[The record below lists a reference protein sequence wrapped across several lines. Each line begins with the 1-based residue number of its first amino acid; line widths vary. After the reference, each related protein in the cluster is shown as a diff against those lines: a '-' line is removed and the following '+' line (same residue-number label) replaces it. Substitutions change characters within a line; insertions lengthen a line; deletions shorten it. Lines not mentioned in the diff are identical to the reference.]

1 VSIDDFDWI
10 FFDCFNTLIDDFDEG
25 GDESGLGS
33 LPVLAVELGLFAR
46 PADFVAAYH
55 VARAHSGD
63 GREITLPERLARV
76 LAAAPRPPLPAENAR
91 VRATLLARWEEDYLR
106 LIRPTPGVRE
116 MLEHWS
122 PLKPAAVVSNFFLPH
137 HPEHYLRRFGL
148 EAHFRFVVDSA
159 QFGYRKPDP
168 RIFLHAI
175 ERAGLTPA
183 DAPRILFV
191 GDRND
196 LDILPARQL
205 GLRVLHFNRSRSRP
219 VEPVA
224 ADVPAVHDWAD
235 FRSSLLGKESTNPAR
250 ADPPSANAP

>member
-1 VSIDDFDWI
+1 MTLDDFDWI

-25 GDESGLGS
+25 GDETGLGS
-33 LPVLAVELGLFAR
+33 LPALAVELGLFDR
-46 PADFVAAYH
+46 PGDFVAAYRL
-55 VARAHSGD
+55 ARAHSGD
-63 GREITLPERLARV
+63 GREIHLAERLERVLAAAAAPPDAAGRARV
-76 LAAAPRPPLPAENAR
+76 LAA
-91 VRATLLARWEEDYLR
+91 LLARWEEDYLR

-116 MLEHWS
+116 MLAHWS
-122 PLKPAAVVSNFFLPH
+122 PLKPAAVVSNFFLPS
-137 HPEHYLRRFGL
+137 HPEQYLRRFGL
-148 EAHFRFVVDSA
+148 ESHFRFVVDSA
-159 QFGYRKPDP
+159 QFGYRKPSP

-196 LDILPARQL
+196 LDIEPARQL
-205 GLRVLHFNRSRSRP
+205 GMQVLHFNRSRSRR

-235 FRSSLLGKESTNPAR
+235 FRSSLLPLPHR
-250 ADPPSANAP
+250 